1 MSHSGS
7 GLTNGL
13 FPVGCT
19 FCHMQ
24 LGFLVMHRADGE
36 QDVMTAATLQ
46 GLLEIKDTHRP
57 QEGPMLLG
65 IEQP

>member
-1 MSHSGS
+1 MGHSGS

-19 FCHMQ
+19 FYHIY
-24 LGFLVMHRADGE
+24 GFLVMHRADGE
-36 QDVMTAATLQ
+36 QDVMTAVTLQ

-65 IEQP
+65 IELP